1 MNTLQEECDRLEE
14 QIGEHTYLTR
24 TITGWGNII
33 YKLDYVGHGVGEYLS
48 EHYSSVSTM
57 CSGQVRCEDWAEAK
71 LFLTLLLERYT
82 SGGSVDPQIPE
93 KIAECMN
100 FQGWRDAIY
109 YHVGCS
115 DISDLPIRDAELP
128 SWIIE
133 QMPVTKRWWESE
145 HFLYTLNVSDAYL
158 SYPSEDLPEVQGCLL
173 VLVVGEDSE
182 SHVELGSKESN
193 QNDSFEQYWGVAGD
207 SLEAFLALQMVCH
220 NKNLAKEF
228 PRTAFIRYALVG
240 GVWLRPIPEAIKSF
254 VDLRDAKYGL
264 FYPNFN
270 LDDQDEKIALWLER
284 VEAAIDED
292 TEDEIAALIRKTRSE
307 Y

>member
-100 FQGWRDAIY
+100 FQGW
-109 YHVGCS
+109 
-115 DISDLPIRDAELP
+115 
-128 SWIIE
+128 
-133 QMPVTKRWWESE
+133 PVTKRWWESE